1 MFLTRGGPADG
12 GVFRAELEALH
23 TETVEAALCV
33 VAALGAA
40 MGAALIYVHTR
51 LPIVLQ
57 TEARLTSTLQG
68 ETWNRAGKALW

>member
-1 MFLTRGGPADG
+1 MFLTRRGPADG

-40 MGAALIYVHTR
+40 ISAALIYVHTR

-57 TEARLTSTLQG
+57 TEAGVTSTLQG
-68 ETWNRAGKALW
+68 ETWNRAGEAM

>member
-1 MFLTRGGPADG
+1 MQYIFLGLSLFLTGCGLADG

-33 VAALGAA
+33 VAVLGAGI
-40 MGAALIYVHTR
+40 GATLIYIHTR

-57 TEARLTSTLQG
+57 MEARVTS
-68 ETWNRAGKALW
+68 AL